1 MKYLKVKS
9 GILLWMEVVTILSCL
24 LLQNLEEKQLLQNS
38 SKSKERK

>member
-24 LLQNLEEKQLLQNS
+24 LLQNLEEKQLLRNS